1 MKFIY
6 LCCVIIFI
14 LSLIFLMLSAFNY
27 NNIIKTNI
35 RIKISEISSFIII
48 IIIICHG
55 LKKILKKICDYL
67 EYYLEYYNNDEYE
80 NVIS

>member
-14 LSLIFLMLSAFNY
+14 LSLIFLMLSTFNY

-48 IIIICHG
+48 IIIICYG